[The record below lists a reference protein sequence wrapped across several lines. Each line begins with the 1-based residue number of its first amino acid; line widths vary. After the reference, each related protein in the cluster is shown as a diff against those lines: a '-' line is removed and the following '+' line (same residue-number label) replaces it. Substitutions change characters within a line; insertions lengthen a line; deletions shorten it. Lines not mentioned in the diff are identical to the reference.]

1 MVTTLKR
8 TTGLVALTLLIAA
21 GLGMIAAGASPVAPA
36 SPSVAPVEAQQ
47 FSGDWTQVQDPQ
59 ATNGTAVV
67 INSGA
72 ISTPTTTP
80 PGSYM
85 LNVRLKSGGDRVE
98 LTFDGQQVDT
108 TVLYGSTWQTISVPV
123 RVNDTPT
130 WGVQPLPGVGYTP
143 QPVYVDWLSLDQ
155 ATPGVTTVGNKI
167 IDANGNQFIPRGV
180 VRDGFQFKPTGNY
193 YMSDSDYQAM
203 YTWGATVVRLPLDQ
217 TQWLSSSCYYDP
229 TYAQRLDDA
238 VQSITKRGMLA
249 VLTLSRAAEGQLCS
263 QPGLVRMADDY
274 STQFWT
280 EVANRY
286 KDNPLVAFDLFNEP
300 HDITEAVWHDG
311 GTLTSPTFHAVGMQ
325 QLYNTV
331 RGTGATNLL
340 FISGTTWAFHV
351 DVALRRPVDG
361 YGIVYG
367 THLYNPPENG
377 PVRSDADST
386 ITPVT
391 AQYPVAVTE
400 FGSSSGTGL
409 YNQNVIAFAEQRGI
423 GWIAYKWYQDPAD
436 FALLQSFAT
445 YQPNDAGLPVYNALQ
460 QAKGGT

>member
-8 TTGLVALTLLIAA
+8 TTGFVALTLLIAA
-21 GLGMIAAGASPVAPA
+21 VLGAVAGAASPVPPP
-36 SPSVAPVEAQQ
+36 SPSVTPVEAQQ
-47 FSGDWTQVQDPQ
+47 FSGDWTEVQDPQ
-59 ATNGTAVV
+59 ATNGSAVV

-80 PGSYM
+80 PGSYT
-85 LNVRLKSGGDRVE
+85 LNVRLKSAADRVA

-108 TVLYGSTWQTISVPV
+108 AVLYGSTWQTVSVPV

-155 ATPGVTTVGNKI
+155 ATAGVTTVGNKI
-167 IDANGNQFIPRGV
+167 IDADGHQFVPRGV

-193 YMSDSDYQAM
+193 YMSDNDFQAM
-203 YTWGATVVRLPLDQ
+203 YLWGATAVRLPLDQ

-229 TYAQRLDDA
+229 TYAQRLDAA
-238 VQSITKRGMLA
+238 VQSITQRGMLA

-274 STQFWT
+274 SVQFWT
-280 EVANRY
+280 QVANRY
-286 KDNPLVAFDLFNEP
+286 KSNPLVAFDLFNEP
-300 HDITEAVWHDG
+300 HDISEAVWHDG
-311 GTLTSPTFHAVGMQ
+311 GTVGNFHAVGMQ

-340 FISGTTWAFHV
+340 FISGTSWAFHI
-351 DVALRRPVDG
+351 DVSLRRPVDG

-377 PVRSDADST
+377 PVRSDADSV
-386 ITPVT
+386 ITPVA
-391 AQYPVAVTE
+391 AQYPVEVTE

-423 GWIAYKWYQDPAD
+423 GWLAFKWYDTSAD
-436 FALLQSFAT
+436 FGLLQSFDT
-445 YQPNDAGLPVYNALQ
+445 YQPSDAGQPVYNGLQ
-460 QAKGGT
+460 QAKGGS

>member
-8 TTGLVALTLLIAA
+8 TIGFVGLTALIAA
-21 GLGMIAAGASPVAPA
+21 GLGAVAGAASPVPPP
-36 SPSVAPVEAQQ
+36 SPSVSPVEAQQ
-47 FSGDWTQVQDPQ
+47 FSGDWTEVQDPQ

-80 PGSYM
+80 EGSYT
-85 LNVRLKSGGDRVE
+85 LNIRLKSAADRVE
-98 LTFDGQQVDT
+98 LTLNGQQVDT
-108 TVLYGSTWQTISVPV
+108 VVLYNSPWQTVSVPV
-123 RVNDTPT
+123 RVSGTPT
-130 WGVQPLPGVGYTP
+130 WGVQPLPGIGYTP
-143 QPVYVDWLSLDQ
+143 QPVYVDWLSLDS
-155 ATPGVTTVGNKI
+155 ATPGITTVGNKI
-167 IDANGNQFIPRGV
+167 IDANGNQFVPRGV

-193 YMSDSDYQAM
+193 YLTDSDFQAM
-203 YTWGATVVRLPLDQ
+203 YTWGATAVRLPLDQ

-249 VLTLSRAAEGQLCS
+249 VLTLTRAAEGQLCS
-263 QPGLVRMADDY
+263 QPGLARMADDY
-274 STQFWT
+274 SIQFWT

-286 KDNPLVAFDLFNEP
+286 KSNPLVAFDLFNEP
-300 HDITEAVWHDG
+300 HDITEPVWHDG
-311 GTLTSPTFHAVGMQ
+311 GMVGSPAFHAVGMQ

-340 FISGTTWAFHV
+340 FISGTSWAFHI

-367 THLYNPPENG
+367 THLYNPPETG
-377 PVRSDADST
+377 PVRSDADSV

-391 AQYPVAVTE
+391 KTYPVEVTE

-423 GWIAYKWYQDPAD
+423 GWLAYKWYDTSAQ
-436 FALLQSFAT
+436 FGLLQSFDT
-445 YQPNDAGLPVYNALQ
+445 YQPSDAGLPVYNALQ

>member
-1 MVTTLKR
+1 MVTNLKR
-8 TTGLVALTLLIAA
+8 TIGFVALTLLIAA
-21 GLGMIAAGASPVAPA
+21 GLGAVAGAASPVPPP

-47 FSGDWTQVQDPQ
+47 FSGDWTEVQDPQ

-80 PGSYM
+80 PGSYT
-85 LNVRLKSGGDRVE
+85 LNIRLKSAADRVE

-108 TVLYGSTWQTISVPV
+108 AVLYGSTWQTISVPV

-130 WGVQPLPGVGYTP
+130 WGVQPLPGIGYTP
-143 QPVYVDWLSLDQ
+143 QPVYVDWLSLDPT
-155 ATPGVTTVGNKI
+155 TPGVTTVGNKI
-167 IDANGNQFIPRGV
+167 IDASGNQFTPRGV
-180 VRDGFQFKPTGNY
+180 VRDGFQFKPTGDY
-193 YMSDSDYQAM
+193 HMSDGDFQAM
-203 YTWGATVVRLPLDQ
+203 YLWGATAVRLPLDQ

-229 TYAQRLDDA
+229 TYAQRLDAA
-238 VQSITKRGMLA
+238 VQSITQRGMLA

-263 QPGLVRMADDY
+263 QPGLARMADNY
-274 STQFWT
+274 SIQFWT

-286 KDNPLVAFDLFNEP
+286 KSNPLVAFDLFNEP
-300 HDITEAVWHDG
+300 HDISEAVWHDG
-311 GTLTSPTFHAVGMQ
+311 GTVGNFHAVGMQ
-325 QLYNTV
+325 PLYNTV

-340 FISGTTWAFHV
+340 FISGTSWAFHI
-351 DVALRRPVDG
+351 DVAQRRPVDG

-367 THLYNPPENG
+367 THLYNPPETG
-377 PVRSDADST
+377 PVRSDADRY
-386 ITPVT
+386 ITPVA

-423 GWIAYKWYQDPAD
+423 GWLAFKWYDTSAD
-436 FALLQSFAT
+436 FGLLQSFDT
-445 YQPNDAGLPVYNALQ
+445 YQPSDAGQPVYNGLQ
-460 QAKGGT
+460 QAKGGS